1 MLIMT
6 ERLTFLL
13 TFTWDYYHCYHNDI
27 TDRFGEFVLSCKR
40 ASHSQI
46 SHSQTK
52 LKTFMKLSFWCP
64 GLELLS
70 VRPREIKEKS
80 RRFREANWGCL
91 MTTTRITDFFCPLCL
106 HNLMQAET
114 YQGQKSPRKA
124 RRPADRRIQEI
135 QTEKLGFRVSPQ

>member
-1 MLIMT
+1 M
-6 ERLTFLL
+6 
-13 TFTWDYYHCYHNDI
+13 
-27 TDRFGEFVLSCKR
+27 
-40 ASHSQI
+40 
-46 SHSQTK
+46 
-52 LKTFMKLSFWCP
+52 
-64 GLELLS
+64 
-70 VRPREIKEKS
+70 RPREIKEKS